1 MGQKKSKIQHIP
13 FCQYFIHKTHH
24 IYPFYPSLIVLYCYP
39 EESTQIIEFVTVRHS
54 GKMRNQMYC
63 KIVQHNLE
71 QSTAEKMGKK
81 GGHRFAGREKEA
93 ELPSINTV
101 LSRVYTIEAVV

>member
-1 MGQKKSKIQHIP
+1 
-13 FCQYFIHKTHH
+13 
-24 IYPFYPSLIVLYCYP
+24 
-39 EESTQIIEFVTVRHS
+39 
-54 GKMRNQMYC
+54 MRNQMYC

-81 GGHRFAGREKEA
+81 GGHRFARREKEA